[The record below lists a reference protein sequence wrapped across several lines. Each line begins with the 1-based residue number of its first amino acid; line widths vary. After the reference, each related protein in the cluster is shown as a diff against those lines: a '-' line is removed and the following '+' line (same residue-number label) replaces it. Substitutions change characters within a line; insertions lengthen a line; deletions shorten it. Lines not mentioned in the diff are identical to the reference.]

1 MSAQPLS
8 DGQLGDLAK
17 ERRRRESALGKG
29 GKGGGKGGAVG
40 STVVYCPTKK
50 MVEEVCAILSAG
62 GVDADFY
69 HGGRPHAARHDV
81 HMRFLSGATPVI
93 VATVA
98 FGMAI

>member
-1 MSAQPLS
+1 M
-8 DGQLGDLAK
+8 
-17 ERRRRESALGKG
+17 
-29 GKGGGKGGAVG
+29 
-40 STVVYCPTKK
+40 VYCPTKK

-98 FGMAI
+98 FGMGIDKPDIRRVVHYGAPKTVEEYHSNPSPNP

>member
-1 MSAQPLS
+1 M
-8 DGQLGDLAK
+8 
-17 ERRRRESALGKG
+17 
-29 GKGGGKGGAVG
+29 G

>member
-1 MSAQPLS
+1 M
-8 DGQLGDLAK
+8 
-17 ERRRRESALGKG
+17 
-29 GKGGGKGGAVG
+29 G

-98 FGMAI
+98 FGMGIDKPDIRRVVHYGAPKTVEEYHSNPSPNP

>member
-1 MSAQPLS
+1 MIVPCIWQ
-8 DGQLGDLAK
+8 
-17 ERRRRESALGKG
+17 
-29 GKGGGKGGAVG
+29 VG

-98 FGMAI
+98 FGMGIDKPDIRRVVHYGAPKTVEEYHSNPSPNP

>member
-1 MSAQPLS
+1 
-8 DGQLGDLAK
+8 
-17 ERRRRESALGKG
+17 
-29 GKGGGKGGAVG
+29 VG

-98 FGMAI
+98 FGMGIDKPDIRRVVHYGAPKTVEEYHSNPSPNP